1 LDGQFAVI
9 SPSLA
14 QAFLNPG
21 PKRILA
27 LDGGGVRGVVALA
40 FLERIEAI
48 VRQRHGPQQRLGQY
62 FDLIGGTSTGAL
74 IATGLALGQEVGELI
89 ETYLS
94 LAKHSF
100 QGGRWH
106 GGLLIPKFRSA
117 PLLMQIEAQV
127 GDITLGSDRLQTGL
141 AIVTKRIDTGS
152 VWVFHNNPRGRYFAP
167 ADTTESAIPN
177 RDLPLARLLC
187 ASTAAPTFF
196 APVSIEIAPG
206 VNGVFIDGGVSPHC
220 NPALLLLLLATL
232 RGYGFRWP
240 MGADRL
246 MLVSLGTGER
256 PLSRSRMPGPA
267 APAATLA
274 VLALRSVMQDCSWLG
289 QTMLQWL
296 SDSPTPWAIDG
307 EVGDLGDDRLGVS
320 PLLHYL
326 RYDMQFTTDWMAR
339 ETGHHLQERDL
350 EALERFDDPRQVSRL
365 LQLARAAAARQVH
378 PDHLPAAFDRPASP

>member
-1 LDGQFAVI
+1 MI
-9 SPSLA
+9 SSSLA
-14 QAFLNPG
+14 HAFLGPG

-48 VRQRHGPQQRLGQY
+48 VRERHGPRQRLGQY

-94 LAKHSF
+94 LAEHSF

-127 GDITLGSDRLQTGL
+127 GDITLGSERLQTGL

-152 VWVFHNNPRGRYFAP
+152 VWVFHNNPRGRYYAP
-167 ADTTESAIPN
+167 AENTDLAMPN

-240 MGADRL
+240 MGAERM
-246 MLVSLGTGER
+246 MLVSIGTGER
-256 PLSRSRMPGPA
+256 PLSRSRMPGSA

-296 SDSPTPWAIDG
+296 SDSPTSWPIDG
-307 EVGDLGDDRLGVS
+307 EVGDLSDDRLGAS

-326 RYDMQFTTDWMAR
+326 RYDMQLTTDWMAR
-339 ETGHHLQERDL
+339 ETGYHLEERDL
-350 EALERFDDPRQVSRL
+350 AALERFDDPQQVGRL
-365 LQLARAAAARQVH
+365 LALARAAAARQVRA
-378 PDHLPAAFDRPASP
+378 DHLPAVFDRASPP